1 MTKQEIL
8 EIFKDSEFVE
18 FYGYM
23 YGSPTYKVLSPEGE
37 HTVFDDIV
45 KVVERKDR
53 VKEDG
58 IVYVWGMPGPDCTF
72 YKFSDYGK
80 TWALTKEEIGGD

>member
-8 EIFKDSEFVE
+8 EIFKDNEFVE

-23 YGSPTYKVLSPEGE
+23 YGSPSYELFTPDGVRII
-37 HTVFDDIV
+37 HDDIV

-53 VKEDG
+53 VKEEG
-58 IVYVWGMPGPDCTF
+58 IAYVWGMPGPDLTF

-80 TWALTKEEIGGD
+80 TWALTEEEIKR